1 MPDEFVLVGSFNFV
15 PERGE
20 YIGVVCKQEGK
31 VLTVLNIGAEMTEAD
46 ILLWI
51 KDTIALMRST
61 GRLDVQA
68 ADMYDRIPTI
78 TERQH

>member
-20 YIGVVCKQEGK
+20 YVGVVCKQQGT
-31 VLTVLNIGAEMTEAD
+31 VLTVLNVGAEMTEMD

-51 KDTIALMRST
+51 KDTIELMRKM
-61 GRLDVQA
+61 GRIDVQA
-68 ADMYDRIPTI
+68 PDMYDRRLPASQ
-78 TERQH
+78 QH